1 MTNVN
6 LRLLLAKI
14 AEDMADI
21 PVHVVIVRRDE
32 GMSTT
37 HKAIVPIERI
47 SPNFDGGG
55 FKIYIEESQIKF
67 EEFR

>member
-14 AEDMADI
+14 
-21 PVHVVIVRRDE
+21 
-32 GMSTT
+32 
-37 HKAIVPIERI
+37 IERV

-55 FKIYIEESQIKF
+55 FKVYIEESQIKF
-67 EEFR
+67 EELW

>member
-6 LRLLLAKI
+6 LHLLLTKI
-14 AEDMADI
+14 ADI

-37 HKAIVPIERI
+37 HK
-47 SPNFDGGG
+47 
-55 FKIYIEESQIKF
+55 
-67 EEFR
+67 